1 MKYIYRT
8 QLSVY
13 NNMKSTATVASRDNN
28 SIEMTDIEDQEGA
41 RAGRHKVFGTKKNR
55 TISLQAPISV
65 VLVEN

>member
-41 RAGRHKVFGTKKNR
+41 RAGRHKVVGTK
-55 TISLQAPISV
+55 
-65 VLVEN
+65 

>member
-41 RAGRHKVFGTKKNR
+41 RAGRHKVFGTKKKSYNLI
-55 TISLQAPISV
+55 TSSDFSSSS
-65 VLVEN
+65 

>member
-13 NNMKSTATVASRDNN
+13 NNMKTPATVASRDNN

-41 RAGRHKVFGTKKNR
+41 RAGRHKVFGTKKIVQSHFKLR
-55 TISLQAPISV
+55 LQ
-65 VLVEN
+65 